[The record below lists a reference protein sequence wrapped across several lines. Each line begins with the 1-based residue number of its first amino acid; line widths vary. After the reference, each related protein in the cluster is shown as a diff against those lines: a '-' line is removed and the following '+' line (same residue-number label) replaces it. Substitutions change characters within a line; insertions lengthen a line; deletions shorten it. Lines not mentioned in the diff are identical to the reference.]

1 MLEILAGLQSPSVG
15 EVRHDGVGRGARVSA
30 DSRIGYVP
38 QDDIIHLEMP
48 LRRTLRY
55 AARLR
60 LPAGTSVAEA
70 DRVVEETM
78 HDLDLADHA
87 EVPVRAL
94 SGGQP
99 KRASI
104 AVELLTRPRL
114 FFFLDEP
121 TSGLDP
127 STAADVMRL
136 LRRLSQHGVT
146 VVLTTHEP
154 AGIDRCDRVVFLA
167 RDGHL
172 AFTGSPTEARRYFG
186 VDDLAEVY
194 DRLAGEHT
202 PQIWAQRFADSRARP
217 QARAGSALLPV
228 QTARSDLKHTGVIR
242 QWWLLTRRNVD
253 VLVRNRLTLAVLL
266 GSPVLVTAMMAT
278 LFKRGAFDPRSAAD
292 LGPAQ
297 VVFWIAFAGFFFGLT
312 YGLLQIVGEM
322 AVFRRERLVGLS
334 VGAYVASKVTALL
347 PVLAG
352 VSAVLLGVVLALG
365 RLPALGWDVSALL
378 FVTIVIEAISALA
391 LGLLA
396 SAVVSNAAQAALAL
410 PMLCFPQVLF
420 GGAIVPV
427 DEMATSGR
435 LMSLGLSNR
444 HAFEALAR
452 IRSIGSRPGSGS
464 VHRHPAGHVRLRRHL
479 PRRHRH
485 QSHRPRLVCRRP
497 HPGHSMG
504 LGPALPARRIPAMTA
519 RIGRVPPDTRPD
531 IPDQGR
537 ADQTLRIT
545 VTTLPR
551 MAACL
556 PLIGSNAGLWGSSQT
571 SEPLRLNVFTV
582 ASPSIIAATMSPLS
596 ATFCCRTTTQSPSQI
611 AASTID
617 SPTTLS
623 RNSDPSPTSSR
634 GSGKTSSTACSARI
648 GPPAAI
654 RPSTGTNVGVGRLS
668 TSPTA
673 AVPSAVSGAG
683 LLKSTMS
690 SSPRTSTARGR
701 FGSRRRNPL
710 RSSARS

>member
-1 MLEILAGLQSPSVG
+1 MTASTLEPPTVGRVDAVDVSRQVGARRILQELSLSVEPGELVAIAGGSGAGKSTLLEILAGLQPPSAG
-15 EVRHDGVGRGARVSA
+15 EVRHDGVVRGARVSA

-60 LPAGTSVAEA
+60 LPAGTSAAEA
-70 DRVVEETM
+70 DRIVEETM
-78 HDLDLADHA
+78 QDLDLADRA

-94 SGGQP
+94 SGGQR

-104 AVELLTRPRL
+104 AVELLTRPHL
-114 FFFLDEP
+114 FFLDEP

-136 LRRLSQHGVT
+136 LRRLSRRGVT

-186 VDDLAEVY
+186 VEDLAEVY
-194 DRLAGEHT
+194 DRLAREHT
-202 PQIWAQRFADSRARP
+202 PQIWAERFADSGVTSEARP
-217 QARAGSALLPV
+217 GSVLPPV
-228 QTARSDLKHTGVIR
+228 PPVAATLTDVTRTGMVR

-253 VLVRNRLTLAVLL
+253 VLLRNRLTLAVLL

-278 LFKRGAFDPRSAAD
+278 LFQRGAFDPRSAAD

-297 VVFWIAFAGFFFGLT
+297 IVFWIAFAGFFFGLT

-322 AVFRRERLVGLS
+322 AVFRQERLAGLS

-352 VSAVLLGVVLALG
+352 VSALLLGVLRALG
-365 RLPALGWDVSALL
+365 RLPAVGWDVSALL
-378 FVTIVIEAISALA
+378 FVTIVIEATSALA

-396 SAVVSNAAQAALAL
+396 SAAVSNAAQAALAL

-427 DEMATSGR
+427 DEMAIPGR

-444 HAFEALAR
+444 HAFEALGRDLDLDRYSATLPAMSAYGDTFHGGTGASLIALASFAVGLTLATVWVLDR
-452 IRSIGSRPGSGS
+452 RSRPG
-464 VHRHPAGHVRLRRHL
+464 A
-479 PRRHRH
+479 
-485 QSHRPRLVCRRP
+485 
-497 HPGHSMG
+497 
-504 LGPALPARRIPAMTA
+504 
-519 RIGRVPPDTRPD
+519 
-531 IPDQGR
+531 
-537 ADQTLRIT
+537 
-545 VTTLPR
+545 
-551 MAACL
+551 
-556 PLIGSNAGLWGSSQT
+556 
-571 SEPLRLNVFTV
+571 
-582 ASPSIIAATMSPLS
+582 
-596 ATFCCRTTTQSPSQI
+596 
-611 AASTID
+611 
-617 SPTTLS
+617 
-623 RNSDPSPTSSR
+623 
-634 GSGKTSSTACSARI
+634 
-648 GPPAAI
+648 
-654 RPSTGTNVGVGRLS
+654 
-668 TSPTA
+668 
-673 AVPSAVSGAG
+673 
-683 LLKSTMS
+683 
-690 SSPRTSTARGR
+690 
-701 FGSRRRNPL
+701 SRR
-710 RSSARS
+710 

>member
-1 MLEILAGLQSPSVG
+1 MTKRVQESLRSPDTTASTLEPPTVGRVDAVDVSRQAGARRILQELSLSVEPGELVAIAGGSGAGKSTLLEILAGLQPPSAG
-15 EVRHDGVGRGARVSA
+15 QVRHDGVVRGARVSA

-60 LPAGTSVAEA
+60 LPAGTSAAEA
-70 DRVVEETM
+70 DRIVEETM
-78 HDLDLADHA
+78 QDLDLADRA

-94 SGGQP
+94 SGGQR

-104 AVELLTRPRL
+104 AVELLTRPHL
-114 FFFLDEP
+114 FFLDEP

-136 LRRLSQHGVT
+136 LRRLSRRGVT

-186 VDDLAEVY
+186 VEDLAEVY
-194 DRLAGEHT
+194 DRLAREHT
-202 PQIWAQRFADSRARP
+202 PQIWAERFADSAGTSEAP
-217 QARAGSALLPV
+217 PGSALPSV
-228 QTARSDLKHTGVIR
+228 PPIAATRSDLNRTGMVR

-253 VLVRNRLTLAVLL
+253 VLLRNRLTLAVLL

-278 LFKRGAFDPRSAAD
+278 LFQRGAFDPRSAAD

-297 VVFWIAFAGFFFGLT
+297 IVFWIAFAGFFFGLT

-322 AVFRRERLVGLS
+322 PVFRQERLAGLS

-352 VSAVLLGVVLALG
+352 VSALLLGVLRALG
-365 RLPALGWDVSALL
+365 RLPAVGWDVSAFL
-378 FVTIVIEAISALA
+378 FVTIVIEATSALA

-396 SAVVSNAAQAALAL
+396 SAAVSNAAQAALAL

-427 DEMATSGR
+427 DEMAIPGR

-444 HAFEALAR
+444 HAFEALGRDLDLDRYSATLPAMSAYGDTFHGGTGASLIALASFAVALTLATVWVLDR
-452 IRSIGSRPGSGS
+452 RSRPG
-464 VHRHPAGHVRLRRHL
+464 A
-479 PRRHRH
+479 
-485 QSHRPRLVCRRP
+485 
-497 HPGHSMG
+497 
-504 LGPALPARRIPAMTA
+504 
-519 RIGRVPPDTRPD
+519 
-531 IPDQGR
+531 
-537 ADQTLRIT
+537 
-545 VTTLPR
+545 
-551 MAACL
+551 
-556 PLIGSNAGLWGSSQT
+556 
-571 SEPLRLNVFTV
+571 
-582 ASPSIIAATMSPLS
+582 
-596 ATFCCRTTTQSPSQI
+596 
-611 AASTID
+611 
-617 SPTTLS
+617 
-623 RNSDPSPTSSR
+623 
-634 GSGKTSSTACSARI
+634 
-648 GPPAAI
+648 
-654 RPSTGTNVGVGRLS
+654 
-668 TSPTA
+668 
-673 AVPSAVSGAG
+673 
-683 LLKSTMS
+683 
-690 SSPRTSTARGR
+690 
-701 FGSRRRNPL
+701 SRR
-710 RSSARS
+710 